1 MYHDSAMVMLL
12 GLITACVEKDKNSIL
27 LKTLLTI
34 AGPAYTCVRYWDW
47 IESHC
52 VAKMYYKYATQ

>member
-1 MYHDSAMVMLL
+1 MVMLL